1 MTDAA
6 ILTQSTL
13 VLNRSWI
20 AITTTT
26 VRDALS
32 MLYTGSARAVQ
43 PETFEVHEFDS
54 WASLAIEPDHPD
66 GKKFHEK
73 VSKALRSKHEDI
85 GKRLEAMG
93 KVIGVS

>member
-1 MTDAA
+1 MSLSYQGPGIGPGLGDCSQKLAA
-6 ILTQSTL
+6 
-13 VLNRSWI
+13 V
-20 AITTTT
+20 
-26 VRDALS
+26 
-32 MLYTGSARAVQ
+32 AVQ
-43 PETFEVHEFDS
+43 AKEALDTL
-54 WASLAIEPDHPD
+54 LAIEPDHPD